1 MQNRVRFAPS
11 PTGYLHI
18 GGLRTALYNYLFAK
32 HTKGSNILRIEDT
45 DRTRFVE
52 NATEKLFKALE
63 WAGIEYD
70 ESPIKGGKFGPYIQS
85 ERLDIYKKHAEM
97 LIANGSAYYAFD
109 TPEEIEAM
117 RKKQIESKIDPKYDR
132 FSMKNQFTLGEEKTL
147 QLINEN
153 VPYVIRLKV
162 ENDSTV
168 TFNDIIRGEI
178 KVSGKDIDD
187 QVLMKSDGFPTYH
200 LANVVDDHLMAI
212 THVIRGEEWLPSTP
226 KHILLYK
233 AFGWELPQFAH
244 LPLLLNFDRTK
255 LSKRQG
261 SVAVEDFIEQG
272 FLKEAIINFV
282 ALLGWNP
289 SINQDDLYSLDE
301 LIEHFD
307 LSKVNKA
314 GAIFDRQKLE
324 WMNFQY
330 LQKIPHENLV
340 QDLSQLLIE
349 KGFGLFQN
357 DYLLKILNL
366 FLVRVKFLKEIL
378 EIADYMFKKPKYLEL
393 EYFKKYWKPNTQDLL
408 LKLIEIYQNTP
419 DFTHTNLYNIT
430 KEFAEEQ
437 AMKLKDIIHPI
448 RFIITGKSAGA
459 GMFETMELLGKN
471 ECIDRFNDF
480 INIHLEELKNS

>member
-11 PTGYLHI
+11 PTGFLHI
-18 GGLRTALYNYLFAK
+18 GGLRTALYNFLFAK
-32 HTKGSNILRIEDT
+32 HTKGLNVLRIEDT
-45 DRTRFVE
+45 DRSRYVE
-52 NATEKLFKALE
+52 NATDNLLKTLE

-70 ESPIKGGKFGPYIQS
+70 ESPIKGGKYGPYVQS
-85 ERLDIYKKHAEM
+85 ERLDIYKKHAQI
-97 LIANGSAYYAFD
+97 LVANGSAYYAFD

-117 RKKQIESKIDPKYDR
+117 RKRQIESKIDPKYDR
-132 FSMKNQFTLGEEKTL
+132 VSMKNQFTLGNEKTAE
-147 QLINEN
+147 LINNN

-162 ENDSTV
+162 ENDDIVVFS
-168 TFNDIIRGEI
+168 DIIRGDI
-178 KVSGKDIDD
+178 KVQGKDIDD

-200 LANVVDDHLMAI
+200 LANVVDDHLMEI

-289 SINQDDLYSLDE
+289 SINQDDLYSLEE

-307 LSKVNKA
+307 LTKVNKA

-330 LQKIPHENLV
+330 LQKIPHEKLV
-340 QDLSQLLIE
+340 EELKKLLSERSL
-349 KGFGLFQN
+349 GLFEK
-357 DYLLKILNL
+357 DYLLKVLNL

-378 EIADYMFKKPKYLEL
+378 EIADYMFVKPIHFEL
-393 EYFKKYWKPNTQDLL
+393 EYFKKYWKPNTQELL
-408 LKLIEIYQNTP
+408 LQLIDIYLSTP
-419 DFTHTNLYNIT
+419 DFTHSNLYNLT
-430 KEFAEEQ
+430 KEFAEKQ
-437 AMKLKDIIHPI
+437 AVKLKDIIHPI
-448 RFIITGKSAGA
+448 RLIITGKSVGA
-459 GMFETMELLGKN
+459 GMFETMEALGKN
-471 ECIDRFNDF
+471 ECIERFNDF
-480 INIHLEELKNS
+480 IKIHLEKLINS